1 MEYYN
6 YHCSFELTVII
17 VVLVNAL
24 VNPYMV
30 YMSDIPTPEIAFP
43 RAKHAGG
50 RPRKTK
56 EERAAEKH
64 ALVEL
69 IAYKESKTF
78 NIAIQF
84 TANYHGLEVAEWLRT
99 VVRAN
104 VIQPGK
110 PIPTLPTPVVEGVQ
124 P

>member
-1 MEYYN
+1 M
-6 YHCSFELTVII
+6 I
-17 VVLVNAL
+17 A
-24 VNPYMV
+24 
-30 YMSDIPTPEIAFP
+30 IPTPEIDSP

-69 IAYKESKTF
+69 IAYKESRTF

-110 PIPTLPTPVVEGVQ
+110 PIPTLPTPITEGVQ
-124 P
+124 PC